1 MGSDALEVVH
11 DSGRRE
17 QVRMGKVA
25 FVFPGQGSQFVGMG
39 QALSEQSEAARHIF
53 EQADEALGFS
63 LSGLCFAGPEEELKL
78 TANTQPAI
86 LTASIAVMA
95 ALNEKLPDYKPAFV
109 AGHSL
114 GEYSALVAAGALS
127 FADAVKTVRARGQ
140 FMEEA
145 VPAGQGAMAAVLN
158 MDRSALHAVCEEVTA
173 SGHPVQLAN
182 MNCPGQI
189 VISGSAEGVKLAGE
203 KAKEAGAKRVL
214 PLNVSGPFHSSLM
227 QPAADKL
234 QAVLAGVT
242 VQEAN
247 VPVVANVTARPV
259 FEATIIVDQLVQQVS
274 APVLWEDS
282 VQWMVEAGVT
292 TFVEIGPGKVLAG
305 LIKKIAPADTTIISV
320 QDMDSLTE
328 LLNGGVL
335 C

>member
-1 MGSDALEVVH
+1 
-11 DSGRRE
+11 
-17 QVRMGKVA
+17 MGKIA

-39 QALSEQSEAARHIF
+39 QALSEQSPAARQVF
-53 EQADEALGFS
+53 EEADAALGFS
-63 LSGLCFAGPEEELKL
+63 LSQLCFEGPEEELKL

-86 LTASIAVMA
+86 LTASVAVLA
-95 ALNEKLPDYKPAFV
+95 ALKEKQPNFTPAYV

-127 FADAVKTVRARGQ
+127 FADAVKTVRSRGQ

-158 MDRSALHAVCEEVTA
+158 MDRAALHAVCEEVTA

-182 MNCPGQI
+182 LNSPGQI

-203 KAKEAGAKRVL
+203 QAKAAGAKRVL

-234 QAVLAGVT
+234 QAVLAEVS
-242 VQEAN
+242 VKDA
-247 VPVVANVTARPV
+247 VIKVVANVTARPV
-259 FEATIIVDQLVQQVS
+259 TEAATIVESLIQQVS

-282 VQWMVEAGVT
+282 VQWMVEQGVT

-305 LIKKIAPADTTIISV
+305 LIKKIAPAETTIISV
-320 QDMDSLTE
+320 QDIDSLSE
-328 LLNGGVL
+328 LLDGGVL

>member
-1 MGSDALEVVH
+1 
-11 DSGRRE
+11 
-17 QVRMGKVA
+17 MGKIA

-39 QALSEQSEAARHIF
+39 QALSEQSPAARQIF
-53 EQADEALGFS
+53 EEADAALGFS
-63 LSGLCFAGPEEELKL
+63 LSQLCFEGPEEELKL

-86 LTASIAVMA
+86 LTASIAVLA
-95 ALNEKLPDYKPAFV
+95 ALKEKQPDFSPAFV

-127 FADAVKTVRARGQ
+127 FADAVKTVRSRGQ

-158 MDRSALHAVCEEVTA
+158 MDRAALHAVCEEVTA

-182 MNCPGQI
+182 LNSPGQI

-203 KAKEAGAKRVL
+203 QAKAAGAKRVL

-234 QAVLAGVT
+234 QAVLADVS
-242 VQEAN
+242 VQDAA
-247 VPVVANVTARPV
+247 VQVVANVTARPV
-259 FEATIIVDQLVQQVS
+259 TESATIVDSLIQQVS

-282 VQWMVEAGVT
+282 VQWMVEQGVT

-320 QDMDSLTE
+320 QDMDSLSE
-328 LLNGGVL
+328 LLDGGVL

>member
-1 MGSDALEVVH
+1 
-11 DSGRRE
+11 
-17 QVRMGKVA
+17 MGKVA

-53 EQADEALGFS
+53 QQADEALGFS
-63 LSGLCFAGPEEELKL
+63 LSGLCFNGPEEELKL

-86 LTASIAVMA
+86 LTASVAVLA
-95 ALNEKLPDYKPAFV
+95 ALQEQRPDFTPAFV

-158 MDRSALHAVCEEVTA
+158 MERSALQAICEDVTA
-173 SGHPVQLAN
+173 SGHPVQPAN

-203 KAKEAGAKRVL
+203 QAKAAGAKRVL
-214 PLNVSGPFHSSLM
+214 PLNVNGPFHSSLM

-234 QAVLAGVT
+234 QAVLAGVS
-242 VQEAN
+242 VREAT

-259 FEATIIVDQLVQQVS
+259 TEAAAIVEQLVSQVS

-320 QDMDSLTE
+320 QDMESLTE

>member
-1 MGSDALEVVH
+1 
-11 DSGRRE
+11 
-17 QVRMGKVA
+17 MGKVA

-39 QALSEQSEAARHIF
+39 QALAEQSEAARRVF
-53 EQADEALGFS
+53 AEADEALGFS
-63 LSGLCFAGPEEELKL
+63 LSQLCFEGPEEDLKL

-86 LTASIAVMA
+86 LTTSIAVFA
-95 ALNEKLPDYKPAFV
+95 ALKEKLPDFTPAFV

-114 GEYSALVAAGALS
+114 GEYSALVAADALS
-127 FADAVKTVRARGQ
+127 FADAVKTVRSRGQ

-158 MDRSALHAVCEEVTA
+158 MDRAALHTVCEEVTA

-182 MNCPGQI
+182 LNSPGQI

-203 KAKEAGAKRVL
+203 QAKAAGAKRVL

-234 QAVLAGVT
+234 EAVLASVS
-242 VQEAN
+242 VQDAR
-247 VPVVANVTARPV
+247 VPVVANVSARPV
-259 FEATIIVDQLVQQVS
+259 EEAATIVDSLISQVC

-282 VQWMVEAGVT
+282 VQWMAEQGVT

-305 LIKKIAPADTTIISV
+305 LIKKIASADVTIISV

-328 LLNGGVL
+328 LLDGGVL

>member
-1 MGSDALEVVH
+1 
-11 DSGRRE
+11 
-17 QVRMGKVA
+17 MGKVA

-39 QALSEQSEAARHIF
+39 QALSEQSEAARNVF

-63 LSGLCFAGPEEELKL
+63 LSSLCFQGPEEQLRL

-86 LTASIAVMA
+86 LTASVAVLA
-95 ALNEKLPDYKPAFV
+95 AFREKQPDFQPDFV

-114 GEYSALVAAGALS
+114 GEYSALVAAGALD

-145 VPAGQGAMAAVLN
+145 VPAGQGAMSAVLN
-158 MDRSALHAVCEEVTA
+158 LDRAKLQAVCEEVTA
-173 SGHPVQLAN
+173 AGYPVQLAN
-182 MNCPGQI
+182 LNCPGQI

-234 QAVLAGVT
+234 HAVLAGVT
-242 VQEAN
+242 VRDAGI
-247 VPVVANVTARPV
+247 PVVANVTARPV
-259 FEATIIVDQLVQQVS
+259 SAAQAIVDSLVQQVS

-282 VQWMVEAGVT
+282 VQWMVEQGVT

-305 LIKKIAPADTTIISV
+305 LVKKIAPADTTIISV
-320 QDMDSLTE
+320 QDMESLTE

>member
-1 MGSDALEVVH
+1 
-11 DSGRRE
+11 
-17 QVRMGKVA
+17 MGKVA

-53 EQADEALGFS
+53 EQADAALGFS

>member
-1 MGSDALEVVH
+1 
-11 DSGRRE
+11 
-17 QVRMGKVA
+17 MGKLA

-39 QALSEQSEAARHIF
+39 KALASESEAAKQIF
-53 EQADEALGFS
+53 ARADEALGFS
-63 LSGLCFAGPEEELKL
+63 LSSLCFEGPEEELRL

-86 LTASIAVMA
+86 LTASVAILA
-95 ALNEKLPDYKPAFV
+95 AFREKQPDFAPDFV

-114 GEYSALVAAGALS
+114 GEYSALVAAGAIS

-158 MDRSALHAVCEEVTA
+158 MERGALHAICEEVSA
-173 SGHPVQLAN
+173 AGHPVQLAN
-182 MNCPGQI
+182 LNSPGQI
-189 VISGSAEGVKLAGE
+189 VISGSAEGVKRAGE
-203 KAKEAGAKRVL
+203 QAKAAGAKRVL

-227 QPAADKL
+227 QPAAAKL
-234 QAVLAGVT
+234 KDVLAGVA
-242 VQEAN
+242 VQDAAI
-247 VPVVANVTARPV
+247 PVVANVTARPV
-259 FEATIIVDQLVQQVS
+259 EEASAIVQSLVEQVS

-305 LIKKIAPADTTIISV
+305 LIKKTAPADTAIYSV
-320 QDMDSLTE
+320 QDMESLVE
-328 LLNGGVL
+328 LLNGGVV

>member
-1 MGSDALEVVH
+1 
-11 DSGRRE
+11 
-17 QVRMGKVA
+17 MGKVA

-39 QALSEQSEAARHIF
+39 QALAEKSEAARLVF

-63 LSGLCFAGPEEELKL
+63 LSGLCFQGPEEELKL

-86 LTASIAVMA
+86 LTASIAVLSA
-95 ALNEKLPDYKPAFV
+95 FREKQPGFAPDFV

-158 MDRSALHAVCEEVTA
+158 MDRAALHAVCEEVTA

-203 KAKEAGAKRVL
+203 KAKAAGAKRVL

-234 QAVLAGVT
+234 KAVLASVS
-242 VQEAN
+242 VQDAG
-247 VPVVANVTARPV
+247 VPVVANVSARPV
-259 FEATIIVDQLVQQVS
+259 SDAREIVDSLVQQVS

-282 VQWMVEAGVT
+282 VQWMVEQGVT

-305 LIKKIAPADTTIISV
+305 LIKKIAPAETTMISV
-320 QDMDSLTE
+320 QDEESLAE

>member
-1 MGSDALEVVH
+1 
-11 DSGRRE
+11 
-17 QVRMGKVA
+17 MGKIA

-39 QALSEQSEAARHIF
+39 QALSEQSPAARQIF
-53 EQADEALGFS
+53 EEADAALGFS
-63 LSGLCFAGPEEELKL
+63 LSQLCFEGPEDELKL

-86 LTASIAVMA
+86 LTASIAVLA
-95 ALNEKLPDYKPAFV
+95 ALKEKQPDFSPAFV

-127 FADAVKTVRARGQ
+127 FADAVKTVRSRGQ

-158 MDRSALHAVCEEVTA
+158 MDRAALHAVCEEVTA

-182 MNCPGQI
+182 LNSPGQI

-203 KAKEAGAKRVL
+203 QAKAAGAKRVL

-234 QAVLAGVT
+234 QAVLADVS
-242 VQEAN
+242 VQDAA
-247 VPVVANVTARPV
+247 VQVIANVTARPV
-259 FEATIIVDQLVQQVS
+259 TEAATIVNSLIQQVS

-282 VQWMVEAGVT
+282 VQWMVEQGVT

-320 QDMDSLTE
+320 QDMDSLNE
-328 LLNGGVL
+328 LLDGGVL

>member
-1 MGSDALEVVH
+1 
-11 DSGRRE
+11 
-17 QVRMGKVA
+17 MGKVA

-39 QALSEQSEAARHIF
+39 QALAEKSEAARLVF

-63 LSGLCFAGPEEELKL
+63 LSGLCFQGPEEELKL

-86 LTASIAVMA
+86 LTASIAVLSA
-95 ALNEKLPDYKPAFV
+95 FREKQPGFAPDFV

-158 MDRSALHAVCEEVTA
+158 MDRAALHAVCEEVTA

-203 KAKEAGAKRVL
+203 KAKAAGAKRVL

-234 QAVLAGVT
+234 KAVLAGVS
-242 VQEAN
+242 VQDAG
-247 VPVVANVTARPV
+247 VPVVANVSARPV
-259 FEATIIVDQLVQQVS
+259 SDAREIVDSLVQQVS

-282 VQWMVEAGVT
+282 VQWMVEQGVT

-305 LIKKIAPADTTIISV
+305 LIKKIAPAETTMISV
-320 QDMDSLTE
+320 QDEESLAE

>member
-1 MGSDALEVVH
+1 
-11 DSGRRE
+11 
-17 QVRMGKVA
+17 MGKVA

-86 LTASIAVMA
+86 LTASIAVLA

-127 FADAVKTVRARGQ
+127 FADAVKTVRTRGQ

-158 MDRSALHAVCEEVTA
+158 MDRAALHAVCEEVTA

-242 VQEAN
+242 VQEAA

-259 FEATIIVDQLVQQVS
+259 SEATIIVDQLVQQVS

>member
-1 MGSDALEVVH
+1 
-11 DSGRRE
+11 
-17 QVRMGKVA
+17 MGKVA

-39 QALSEQSEAARHIF
+39 QALSEQSEAARNVF
-53 EQADEALGFS
+53 QQADEALGFS
-63 LSGLCFAGPEEELKL
+63 LSGLCFEGPEEELRL

-86 LTASIAVMA
+86 LTMSVAVLA
-95 ALNEKLPDYKPAFV
+95 AFQEKQPDFQPDFV

-114 GEYSALVAAGALS
+114 GEYSALVAANALR
-127 FADAVKTVRARGQ
+127 FFDAVKTVRARGQ

-145 VPAGQGAMAAVLN
+145 VPAGQGAMSAVLN
-158 MDRSALHAVCEEVTA
+158 MDRAALSAVCEEVTA

-182 MNCPGQI
+182 MNCAGQI

-234 QAVLAGVT
+234 HAVLAEVS
-242 VQEAN
+242 VADAKI
-247 VPVVANVTARPV
+247 PVVANVSARPV
-259 FEATIIVDQLVQQVS
+259 TEARAIVDSLVKQVS

-282 VQWMVEAGVT
+282 VQWMVEQGVT

-305 LIKKIAPADTTIISV
+305 LVKKIAPADTKIISV
-320 QDMDSLTE
+320 QDMESLTE
-328 LLNGGVL
+328 LLNGGL
-335 C
+335 

>member
-1 MGSDALEVVH
+1 
-11 DSGRRE
+11 
-17 QVRMGKVA
+17 MGKVA

-39 QALSEQSEAARHIF
+39 QTLSEQSEAARLVF
-53 EQADEALGFS
+53 QQADEALGFS
-63 LSGLCFAGPEEELKL
+63 LSGLCFQGPEEELRL

-86 LTASIAVMA
+86 LTASVAVLA
-95 ALNEKLPDYKPAFV
+95 AFREQQPDFQPDFV

-114 GEYSALVAAGALS
+114 GEYSALVAAGALD
-127 FADAVKTVRARGQ
+127 FAEAVRTVRARGQ

-145 VPAGQGAMAAVLN
+145 VPAGEGAMSAVLN
-158 MDRSALHAVCEEVTA
+158 LDRGVLQAVCEEVTA
-173 SGHPVQLAN
+173 CGHPVQLAN
-182 MNCPGQI
+182 LNCPGQI
-189 VISGSAEGVKLAGE
+189 VISGSAKGVKLAGE

-234 QAVLAGVT
+234 HAVLAGVS
-242 VQEAN
+242 VRDAK

-259 FEATIIVDQLVQQVS
+259 SEAQTVVDSLVQQVS

-282 VQWMVEAGVT
+282 VQWMVEQGVT

-305 LIKKIAPADTTIISV
+305 LVKKIAPAETTIISV
-320 QDMDSLTE
+320 QDTE
-328 LLNGGVL
+328 TLAALLNGGVL

>member
-1 MGSDALEVVH
+1 
-11 DSGRRE
+11 
-17 QVRMGKVA
+17 MGKVA

-39 QALSEQSEAARHIF
+39 QALSEQSEAARQIF
-53 EQADEALGFS
+53 LQADDALGFP
-63 LSGLCFAGPEEELKL
+63 LSQLCFAGPEEELKL

-86 LTASIAVMA
+86 LTASVAVLA
-95 ALNEKLPDYKPAFV
+95 ALREKRPDFTPDYV

-114 GEYSALVAAGALS
+114 GEYSALVAAEAIS

-145 VPAGQGAMAAVLN
+145 VPAGKGAMAAVLN
-158 MDRSALHAVCEEVTA
+158 LDRSALHAVCEEVTA

-182 MNCPGQI
+182 LNSPGQI
-189 VISGSAEGVKLAGE
+189 VISGSAEGVKMAGE
-203 KAKEAGAKRVL
+203 KAKDAGAKRVL

-227 QPAADKL
+227 SPAADKL
-234 QAVLAGVT
+234 HGVLANVS
-242 VQEAN
+242 VNDAK

-259 FEATIIVDQLVQQVS
+259 AKAPVIVKSLIDQVS

-282 VQWMVEAGVT
+282 VQWMVEQGVT
-292 TFVEIGPGKVLAG
+292 TFIEIGPGKVLSG

-320 QDMDSLTE
+320 QDMESLTE
-328 LLNGGVL
+328 LLNGGNL

>member
-1 MGSDALEVVH
+1 
-11 DSGRRE
+11 
-17 QVRMGKVA
+17 MGKVA

-39 QALSEQSEAARHIF
+39 QALSEQSEEARHIF

-86 LTASIAVMA
+86 LTASIAVLA

-145 VPAGQGAMAAVLN
+145 VPAGQGAMAAVLS
-158 MDRSALHAVCEEVTA
+158 MDRAALHAVCEEVTA

-234 QAVLAGVT
+234 QEVLAGVT
-242 VQEAN
+242 VQEAT

-259 FEATIIVDQLVQQVS
+259 SEATIIVDQLVQQVS

>member
-1 MGSDALEVVH
+1 MVDHA
-11 DSGRRE
+11 SGRERT
-17 QVRMGKVA
+17 VVGKVA

-39 QALSEQSEAARHIF
+39 QTLSEQSEAARRIF
-53 EQADEALGFS
+53 ETADAALGFS

-86 LTASIAVMA
+86 LTASVAVLA
-95 ALNEKLPDYKPAFV
+95 ALKEKLPDYTPDFV

-127 FADAVKTVRARGQ
+127 FADAVKVVRARGQ

-158 MDRSALHAVCEEVTA
+158 MERAALQAVCEEVTA
-173 SGHPVQLAN
+173 SGHPVQPAN

-203 KAKEAGAKRVL
+203 KAKAAGAKRVL

-242 VQEAN
+242 VQEAS

-259 FEATIIVDQLVQQVS
+259 TEAATIVEQLVQQVS

-320 QDMDSLTE
+320 QDMESLTE

>member
-1 MGSDALEVVH
+1 
-11 DSGRRE
+11 
-17 QVRMGKVA
+17 MGKVA

-39 QALSEQSEAARHIF
+39 QALTEQSEAARLVF
-53 EQADEALGFS
+53 QQADEALGFS
-63 LSGLCFAGPEEELKL
+63 LSGLCFEGPEEELRL

-86 LTASIAVMA
+86 LTASVAVLSA
-95 ALNEKLPDYKPAFV
+95 FQEKQPGFQPDFV

-145 VPAGQGAMAAVLN
+145 VPAGEGAMSAVLN
-158 MDRSALHAVCEEVTA
+158 MDRAALHAVCEEVTA

-182 MNCPGQI
+182 MNCAGQI

-234 QAVLAGVT
+234 HAVLAGIT
-242 VQEAN
+242 VQDAKI
-247 VPVVANVTARPV
+247 PVVANVSARPV
-259 FEATIIVDQLVQQVS
+259 SEAQSIVDSLVQQVS

-282 VQWMVEAGVT
+282 VQWMVEQDVT

-305 LIKKIAPADTTIISV
+305 LIKKIAPAETTIISV

>member
-1 MGSDALEVVH
+1 
-11 DSGRRE
+11 
-17 QVRMGKVA
+17 MGKVA

-39 QALSEQSEAARHIF
+39 QALSEQSEAARRIF

-63 LSGLCFAGPEEELKL
+63 LSGLCFAGPEEDLKL
-78 TANTQPAI
+78 TANAQPAI
-86 LTASIAVMA
+86 LTASIAVLA

-127 FADAVKTVRARGQ
+127 FTDAVKTVRARGQ
-140 FMEEA
+140 LMEEA

-158 MDRSALHAVCEEVTA
+158 MDRTALHAVCEEVTA

-234 QAVLAGVT
+234 QEVLAGVT
-242 VQEAN
+242 VQEAT

-259 FEATIIVDQLVQQVS
+259 TEATTIADQLVQQVS

>member
-1 MGSDALEVVH
+1 
-11 DSGRRE
+11 
-17 QVRMGKVA
+17 MGKIA

-39 QALSEQSEAARHIF
+39 QALSEQSPAARQIF
-53 EQADEALGFS
+53 EEADAALGFS
-63 LSGLCFAGPEEELKL
+63 LSQLCFEGPEAELKL

-86 LTASIAVMA
+86 LTASIAVLA
-95 ALNEKLPDYKPAFV
+95 ALKEKQPDFSPAFV

-127 FADAVKTVRARGQ
+127 FADAVKTVRSRGQ

-158 MDRSALHAVCEEVTA
+158 MDRAALHAVCEEVTA

-182 MNCPGQI
+182 LNSPGQI

-203 KAKEAGAKRVL
+203 QAKAAGAKRVL

-234 QAVLAGVT
+234 QAVLADVS
-242 VQEAN
+242 VQDAA
-247 VPVVANVTARPV
+247 VQVVANVTARPV
-259 FEATIIVDQLVQQVS
+259 TESATIVDSLIQQVS

-282 VQWMVEAGVT
+282 VQWMVEQGVT

-320 QDMDSLTE
+320 QDMDSLSE
-328 LLNGGVL
+328 LLDGGVL

>member
-1 MGSDALEVVH
+1 
-11 DSGRRE
+11 
-17 QVRMGKVA
+17 MGKVA

-39 QALSEQSEAARHIF
+39 QTLSEQSEAARRIF
-53 EQADEALGFS
+53 ETADAALGFS

-86 LTASIAVMA
+86 LTASVAVLA
-95 ALNEKLPDYKPAFV
+95 ALKEKLPDYTPDFV

-127 FADAVKTVRARGQ
+127 FADAVKVVRARGQ

-158 MDRSALHAVCEEVTA
+158 MERAALQAVCEEVTA
-173 SGHPVQLAN
+173 SGHPVQPAN

-203 KAKEAGAKRVL
+203 KAKAAGAKRVL

-242 VQEAN
+242 VQEAS

-259 FEATIIVDQLVQQVS
+259 TEAATIVEQLVQQVS

-320 QDMDSLTE
+320 QDMESLTE

>member
-1 MGSDALEVVH
+1 MVDHA
-11 DSGRRE
+11 SGRE
-17 QVRMGKVA
+17 QTVVGKVA

-39 QALSEQSEAARHIF
+39 QTLSEQSEAARRIF
-53 EQADEALGFS
+53 ETADAALGFS

-86 LTASIAVMA
+86 LTASVAVLA
-95 ALNEKLPDYKPAFV
+95 ALKEKLPDYTPDFV

-127 FADAVKTVRARGQ
+127 FADAVKVVRARGQ

-158 MDRSALHAVCEEVTA
+158 MERAALQAVCEEVTA
-173 SGHPVQLAN
+173 SGHPVQPAN

-203 KAKEAGAKRVL
+203 KAKAAGAKRVL

-242 VQEAN
+242 VQEAS

-259 FEATIIVDQLVQQVS
+259 TEATTIVEQLVQQVS

-320 QDMDSLTE
+320 QDMESLTE

>member
-1 MGSDALEVVH
+1 
-11 DSGRRE
+11 
-17 QVRMGKVA
+17 MGKVA

-39 QALSEQSEAARHIF
+39 QALTEQSEAARLVF
-53 EQADEALGFS
+53 QQADEVLGFS
-63 LSGLCFAGPEEELKL
+63 LSGLCFEGPEEELRL

-86 LTASIAVMA
+86 LTASVAVLSA
-95 ALNEKLPDYKPAFV
+95 FQEKQPGFQPDFV

-145 VPAGQGAMAAVLN
+145 VPAGEGAMSAVLN
-158 MDRSALHAVCEEVTA
+158 MDRAALHAVCEEVTA

-182 MNCPGQI
+182 MNCAGQI

-234 QAVLAGVT
+234 HAVLAGIT
-242 VQEAN
+242 VQDAKI
-247 VPVVANVTARPV
+247 PVVANVSARPV
-259 FEATIIVDQLVQQVS
+259 SEAQTIVDSLVQQVS

-282 VQWMVEAGVT
+282 VQWMVEQGVT

-305 LIKKIAPADTTIISV
+305 LIKKIAPAETTIISV